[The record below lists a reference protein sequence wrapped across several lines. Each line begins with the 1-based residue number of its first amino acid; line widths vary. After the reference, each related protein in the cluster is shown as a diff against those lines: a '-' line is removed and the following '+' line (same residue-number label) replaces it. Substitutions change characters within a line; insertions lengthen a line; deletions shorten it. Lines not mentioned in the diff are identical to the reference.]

1 MFSLTKKWKKW
12 GQTPFPTVIVSLAR
26 NFARCSRTSFAAGV
40 NSPIRTSFE
49 YAFSPATARPS
60 VSASSH
66 SNPSRSA
73 TTAAHSVSTGAQLIE
88 IVRVVIGVRVDF
100 LLNPD

>member
-1 MFSLTKKWKKW
+1 MCTAGTARCSRS
-12 GQTPFPTVIVSLAR
+12 TVIVSFGRSAFL
-26 NFARCSRTSFAAGV
+26 FSRTSAGAGV
-40 NSPIRTSFE
+40 KSPSRTPFA

-73 TTAAHSVSTGAQLIE
+73 TTAAHSVSTGARLIE
-88 IVRVVIGVRVDF
+88 IVRVIA
-100 LLNPD
+100 NASPY